1 MVGYF
6 NTEDGSGRQHER
18 GGVECTGGPLL
29 PEQHPEEREAP
40 VKRLVCSPDL
50 PVFSLTQAFEEAAAA
65 AVVESTSTTT
75 PTSAPAAPVA
85 AVTTATGDKVYEC
98 SFCHKTFPQKNT
110 YQNHLRSHGKEGED
124 PYQCNIC
131 GKTFAVP
138 ARLTR
143 HYRTHTGEKPYQCEY
158 CSKSFS
164 VKENLSVHRRI
175 HTKERPYKC
184 DICARAFEHSGKLHR
199 HMRIHTGE
207 RPHKCGVCA
216 KTFIQSGQL
225 VIHMRTHT
233 GEKPYVCAACGKG
246 FTCSKQLKVHTR
258 THTGEKPYSCDIC
271 GKAFGYNHVLKLHQ
285 VAHYGEKV
293 YKCTICSQTFTS
305 KKTMEVHIKSHS
317 EPARSPQPPLVQS
330 AARQQNGDL
339 GESSCASS
347 SSDKENKGDSDCEPP
362 PRVPSLNS
370 EFDPS
375 EVRSLSPSPAMPFSS
390 PALHH
395 PPEQEPRHPHHHHQH
410 QNHHEQMQLQQHHHH
425 LQHQTLPQQ
434 TQPHPNIRE
443 LCYSIYCSGNPPYQQ
458 REATSSSGVNP
469 VLLAVAAAASEGRS
483 LSPLPGSEDHDDED
497 MVFRR
502 RQEEMSEPALPV
514 TEPSVYLCPEP
525 LASMQRRASPYHF
538 QLPPPDYPEEPM
550 QISLPL
556 TPAYS
561 TSSSSSSSSVGGG
574 RRRRPL
580 ESEEHEMEQ
589 DPLLTPPSSNPV
601 SPVPSSSP
609 DPIDLA
615 TVSREALIL
624 PPRKRS
630 KMILKSME
638 TAEPEV
644 VSVRS
649 RSVIHYARAS

>member
-1 MVGYF
+1 MISDNLWSRVSEMVGYF
-6 NTEDGSGRQHER
+6 NTEDGPGGSGA
-18 GGVECTGGPLL
+18 ECTGPML
-29 PEQHPEEREAP
+29 PEQHPEEQEAP

-50 PVFSLTQAFEEAAAA
+50 PVFSLTQAFEEAA
-65 AVVESTSTTT
+65 VVESSSS
-75 PTSAPAAPVA
+75 PASASGASGNKA
-85 AVTTATGDKVYEC
+85 YEC

-207 RPHKCGVCA
+207 RPHKCGVCS

-317 EPARSPQPPLVQS
+317 EPANATRCPQTTDAPS
-330 AARQQNGDL
+330 TGRQNTDP

-362 PRVPSLNS
+362 SRIPSLES
-370 EFDPS
+370 EFDPA
-375 EVRSLSPSPAMPFSS
+375 SPTTAVPFS
-390 PALHH
+390 
-395 PPEQEPRHPHHHHQH
+395 PPLPIPQQEEQS
-410 QNHHEQMQLQQHHHH
+410 QQH
-425 LQHQTLPQQ
+425 
-434 TQPHPNIRE
+434 PNMRE
-443 LCYSIYCSGNPPYQQ
+443 LCYYLYPGGAPCQQ
-458 REATSSSGVNP
+458 RSTSSSSCTTTTTTSSLSSSSGVNP

-483 LSPLPGSEDHDDED
+483 LSPLPGTEERNDD
-497 MVFRR
+497 VALFRR
-502 RQEEMSEPALPV
+502 RQEEILPETSLPV

-525 LASMQRRASPYHF
+525 LPSMQRRSSSYHL
-538 QLPPPDYPEEPM
+538 QLPPPEYLEDTVH
-550 QISLPL
+550 IRLPL
-556 TPAYS
+556 TPSYNS
-561 TSSSSSSSSVGGG
+561 PGGGG
-574 RRRRPL
+574 RRRRPEDADEPEIETSVL
-580 ESEEHEMEQ
+580 AEAQ

-615 TVSREALIL
+615 TVSREVLIL

-638 TAEPEV
+638 TATPAAV

>member
-1 MVGYF
+1 
-6 NTEDGSGRQHER
+6 
-18 GGVECTGGPLL
+18 
-29 PEQHPEEREAP
+29 

-50 PVFSLTQAFEEAAAA
+50 PVFSLTHAFEEAAAA
-65 AVVESTSTTT
+65 AVVESSS
-75 PTSAPAAPVA
+75 PPASAPAPE
-85 AVTTATGDKVYEC
+85 DKAYEC

-317 EPARSPQPPLVQS
+317 EPSNTARSPQPPALPPTG
-330 AARQQNGDL
+330 RQNTDP

-362 PRVPSLNS
+362 PRIPSLGS
-370 EFDPS
+370 EFDPA
-375 EVRSLSPSPAMPFSS
+375 SPSTAVPFSP
-390 PALHH
+390 PA
-395 PPEQEPRHPHHHHQH
+395 PF
-410 QNHHEQMQLQQHHHH
+410 
-425 LQHQTLPQQ
+425 PQQ
-434 TQPHPNIRE
+434 EQQSQPHPNMRE
-443 LCYSIYCSGNPPYQQ
+443 LCYYLYPGGASYQQ
-458 REATSSSGVNP
+458 RFAVSSSGVNP

-483 LSPLPGSEDHDDED
+483 LSPIS
-497 MVFRR
+497 
-502 RQEEMSEPALPV
+502 
-514 TEPSVYLCPEP
+514 
-525 LASMQRRASPYHF
+525 
-538 QLPPPDYPEEPM
+538 EEPVH
-550 QISLPL
+550 ISLPP

-561 TSSSSSSSSVGGG
+561 SPSSSSGRHRRPEDADESEIESSV
-574 RRRRPL
+574 L
-580 ESEEHEMEQ
+580 VEEQ

-609 DPIDLA
+609 DHIDLA
-615 TVSREALIL
+615 MVNREVLIL

-638 TAEPEV
+638 SAATEV